1 MKEEIWNELD
11 LYLIRIEIGF
21 FKKFKECARSP
32 RNGNHFSSICLLHT
46 SPAHCTFFNDA

>member
-11 LYLIRIEIGF
+11 LYLIKIEIGF

-32 RNGNHFSSICLLHT
+32 RNGNHFSSDVT
-46 SPAHCTFFNDA
+46 Y